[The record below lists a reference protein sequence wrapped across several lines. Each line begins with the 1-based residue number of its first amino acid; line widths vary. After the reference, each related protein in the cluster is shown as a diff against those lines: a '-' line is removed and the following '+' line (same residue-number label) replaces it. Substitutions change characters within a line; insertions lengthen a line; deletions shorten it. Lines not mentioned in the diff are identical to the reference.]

1 MPIDIQSTRIGDL
14 LIKRGE
20 ITTEQLNIAIA
31 EQRRRRR
38 LITEATPAAKAS
50 TALGEILVDLGYLE
64 RKQLLHSL
72 TWQKRLRKVSFA
84 LAFVTPLLSVTASA
98 SAGTSTSSKSDRQAS
113 DSNYSWKSGWR
124 FLTQSFTEQDSNETT
139 LTSTGSLDG
148 TSSDTGTGTAD
159 GTSGDTGTGTADGT
173 SGDTGTGTAD
183 GTSSDTSTGTADGTS
198 SDTSTGTADGTSSD
212 TGTGTADGTSGGT
225 GTGTADGTSN
235 DTATGVEEPTILDNA
250 VALSWLIPELRL
262 DGSNLSLSE
271 IGGYEIVYQ
280 RQGDPLS
287 YSIIVDD
294 PNLSYYIIE
303 NLETGNYE
311 FMIAAFDTDG
321 LFSEFAKP
329 VYKFIE

>member
-84 LAFVTPLLSVTASA
+84 LAFVTPLLSVTAPA
-98 SAGTSTSSKSDRQAS
+98 SAGTSTSSKSYRQAS

-148 TSSDTGTGTAD
+148 TFNDTG
-159 GTSGDTGTGTADGT
+159 
-173 SGDTGTGTAD
+173 
-183 GTSSDTSTGTADGTS
+183 
-198 SDTSTGTADGTSSD
+198 TGTADGTSSD
-212 TGTGTADGTSGGT
+212 TGTGTADGTSSDT
-225 GTGTADGTSN
+225 GTGTADCTSN
-235 DTATGVEEPTILDNA
+235 VTSTGVEEPTILDNA

-311 FMIAAFDTDG
+311 FMIAAFDADG
-321 LFSEFAKP
+321 MFSEFAKP

>member
-38 LITEATPAAKAS
+38 QITEATPAAKAS
-50 TALGEILVDLGYLE
+50 TALGEILIDLGYLE
-64 RKQLLHSL
+64 RKQLLRSL

-84 LAFVTPLLSVTASA
+84 LAFVTPLLSVTAPA
-98 SAGTSTSSKSDRQAS
+98 SAGTSTSSKSYRQAS
-113 DSNYSWKSGWR
+113 DSNYSWKSGLR

-139 LTSTGSLDG
+139 LTSSDLNSGTTDS
-148 TSSDTGTGTAD
+148 TSSDTSTGSVDGTFNDPGTGTAD
-159 GTSGDTGTGTADGT
+159 GTFSVTSTGTTDGT
-173 SGDTGTGTAD
+173 FSVTSTATTD
-183 GTSSDTSTGTADGTS
+183 GTSSVTS
-198 SDTSTGTADGTSSD
+198 
-212 TGTGTADGTSGGT
+212 
-225 GTGTADGTSN
+225 TGTADGTSN
-235 DTATGVEEPTILDNA
+235 DTATGVEEPTILNNA

-329 VYKFIE
+329 VYTIIE